1 MRVWLGDSALYL
13 QGAEK
18 IPIALSL
25 QKKMSNFFAI
35 LGSQTNP
42 FDSWQSDTKSRTEL
56 PTRCFRALLGGTLIL
71 LSPLTGLARP
81 VTSTVYAPEFHGG
94 TTYCGERYQ
103 HWGIS
108 AAHPWL
114 PCGTR
119 VRVSHRGR
127 SLTVPITD
135 RCDYNSIDL
144 SAGTA
149 YRLGVPLDGIATVQ
163 ISY

>member
-1 MRVWLGDSALYL
+1 MKRLLL
-13 QGAEK
+13 
-18 IPIALSL
+18 
-25 QKKMSNFFAI
+25 
-35 LGSQTNP
+35 
-42 FDSWQSDTKSRTEL
+42 
-56 PTRCFRALLGGTLIL
+56 ALLL
-71 LSPLTGLARP
+71 LAAPASARP
-81 VTSTVYAPEFHGG
+81 VTATVYDGWYHGRVAYCGG
-94 TTYCGERYQ
+94 TYH

-135 RCDYNSIDL
+135 RCDCSSIDL
-144 SAGTA
+144 SAGAA
-149 YRLGVPLDGIATVQ
+149 YRLGVPLDGIARVW